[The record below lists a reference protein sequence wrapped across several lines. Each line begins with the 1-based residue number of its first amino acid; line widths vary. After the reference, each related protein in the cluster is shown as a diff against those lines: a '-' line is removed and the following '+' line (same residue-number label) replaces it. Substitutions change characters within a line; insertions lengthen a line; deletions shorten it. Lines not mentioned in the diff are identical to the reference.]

1 MLLYSTILYIQ
12 YSVSMLYM
20 YATYFTILYSTQAIY
35 VCTLQHCTV
44 CVFELFTFLWTVQY
58 SICVR
63 NSIILYSIIKLSM
76 SATLQYM
83 LVMHAQ
89 IFNTEYVQLYVD

>member
-1 MLLYSTILYIQ
+1 M
-12 YSVSMLYM
+12 YSVSMLSM
-20 YATYFTILYSTQAIY
+20 YATYFTILYNTRAIY

-44 CVFELFTFLWTVQY
+44 CIIELSTFLSTVQY
-58 SICVR
+58 IICVS

-83 LVMHAQ
+83 LFMHAQ
-89 IFNTEYVQLYVD
+89 ICNTEYVQLYAD